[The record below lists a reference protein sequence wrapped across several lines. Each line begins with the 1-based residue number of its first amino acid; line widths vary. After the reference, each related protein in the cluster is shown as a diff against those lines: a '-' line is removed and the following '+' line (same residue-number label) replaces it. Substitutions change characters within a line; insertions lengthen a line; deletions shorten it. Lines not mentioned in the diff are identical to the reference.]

1 MVTLAFTDV
10 EGSTRLLQELGAAGY
25 AAALAEH
32 RRLVREAFAARG
44 GIEVDTQGDA
54 FFYVFRDA
62 GAAVAAAAAANEAL
76 AAGPIRVR
84 MGLHTGTPLRTE
96 EGYVGDDVHLGAR
109 IAAAGH
115 GGQVLLSS
123 ATRALVEGE
132 VLELGEH
139 RLKDFAGPVRIF
151 QLGSARFPPL
161 KTISNTNLPRAASTF
176 VGRERETAEVV
187 DLVRRHRLVTLSGPG
202 GSGKTRLALEA
213 GRELVG
219 DFKAGVFWVGLAG
232 LRDPAL
238 VPETIGQLLGAKNGL
253 AEHVGE
259 RELLLLLDN
268 LEQVID
274 AARELAT
281 LLEAC
286 PNLHLLVTSREL
298 LRIRGEAEYAV
309 APLSETDAVNLF
321 CERAGAKADETVAEL
336 CRRLD
341 QLPLAVELAAARSAV
356 LSPAQILDRL
366 GRRLDLLRGG
376 RDAEA
381 RHQTLRTTIAWS
393 YELLDE
399 DGKDL
404 FARLAVFD
412 GGCTLEAAEATCDA
426 DLDTLQSLVQKSL
439 VRHANERFWMLETIR
454 EYALEQLSDRAR
466 AESSERQ
473 ARYFLELAERSAPG
487 LEGEQQAEVLQA
499 LAQEAPNLRAAFAL
513 FATADA
519 RDESLRLAFALRF
532 FWVKLG
538 YLSEGRRIVE
548 QLLAVAGEPTLARA
562 RTLATAALLA
572 SLQGDWRATAR
583 WAEEG
588 RRLGLELGDPEV
600 AAGCMLT
607 LGRATL
613 ASADRT
619 GALALFAEAALLASS
634 TGDQNQTAM
643 AAFNLGYA
651 ALEAGDL
658 VAARAEFER
667 STAATDPYLVAR
679 AHAAAGSVALH
690 AGDADQAANHLRESL
705 QTLLQLGRY
714 EDTAAWALE
723 LYAAALI
730 DSDPSGAARLLGVAE
745 RMREELGLVQ
755 QGIELELHERTSA
768 AARGALGDDPLV
780 AAWSA
785 GRASLPEDAIRDALG
800 AVAPVS

>member
-25 AAALAEH
+25 AEALAEH

-54 FFYVFRDA
+54 FFYVFGDA
-62 GAAVAAAAAANEAL
+62 GAAVAAATAANEAL
-76 AAGPIRVR
+76 AVGPIRIR
-84 MGLHTGTPLRTE
+84 IGLQTGSPLRTG
-96 EGYVGDDVHLGAR
+96 EGYVGEDVHLGAR

-123 ATRALVEGE
+123 ATRTLIEVE

-139 RLKDFAGPVRIF
+139 RLKDFAVPVRIF
-151 QLGSARFPPL
+151 QLGSALFPPL

-219 DFKAGVFWVGLAG
+219 DFKAGVFWVGLAR

-238 VPETIGQLLGAKNGL
+238 VPETIGQMLGAKSGL

-281 LLEAC
+281 LLQAC

-298 LRIRGEAEYAV
+298 LRIRGEVEYAV
-309 APLSETDAVNLF
+309 APLTESDAVSLF
-321 CERAGAKADETVAEL
+321 CERARAEADETVVEL

-341 QLPLAVELAAARSAV
+341 NLPLAVELAAARSAV

-381 RHQTLRTTIAWS
+381 RHQTLRATIAWS

-399 DGKDL
+399 DGKGL

-439 VRHANERFWMLETIR
+439 VRHANARFWMLETIR
-454 EYALEQLSDRAR
+454 EYALEQSSDRAR
-466 AESSERQ
+466 VDSSERQ
-473 ARYFLELAERSAPG
+473 ARYFLELAERSVPG
-487 LEGEQQAEVLQA
+487 LEGERQAEVLRA
-499 LAQEAPNLRAAFAL
+499 LEQEAPNLRAAFAV
-513 FATADA
+513 FAMADA
-519 RDESLRLAFALRF
+519 RDESLRLALALRF

-548 QLLAVAGEPTLARA
+548 QLLDVAGEPTLARA

-572 SLQGDWRATAR
+572 ALQGDWHTTTR

-588 RRLGLELGDPEV
+588 RRLGLELGDPD
-600 AAGCMLT
+600 AAAACMLT

-613 ASADRT
+613 ASGDRT
-619 GALALFAEAALLASS
+619 GALALFAEAAALASS
-634 TGDQNQTAM
+634 TGNQNQTAM
-643 AAFNLGYA
+643 AALNLGYA

-658 VAARAEFER
+658 VGARAEFER
-667 STAATDPYLVAR
+667 STTATDPYLVAR
-679 AHAAAGSVALH
+679 AHAAAGSAALH
-690 AGDADQAANHLRESL
+690 AGDADQSANHLRESL
-705 QTLLQLGRY
+705 HTLLRLGRY

-723 LYAAALI
+723 LYAAAI
-730 DSDPSGAARLLGVAE
+730 VDSDPVGATRLLGAAE
-745 RMREELGLVQ
+745 QMREELGLVQ
-755 QGIELELHERTSA
+755 QGIERELHERTTA
-768 AARGALGDDPLV
+768 AARSALGDDSLA

-785 GRASLPEDAIRDALG
+785 GRASSHEDAIRDALG